1 MRLDKYVRVALQVS
15 RNEGRIAIKNK
26 KIKVN
31 HEIITKND
39 YFLKETDQVTYNDI
53 PLIYK
58 EYIYLMMNKPK
69 GYICATEDSKH
80 KVVLELLEGYNV
92 KDLIIVGRLDIDT
105 EGLLIIT
112 NDGKLCHELT
122 SPKKDCPKE
131 YYVETDNEFTE
142 EDVDKFK
149 EGTIIYEGIDQPYK
163 CKSAILKISKDNNC
177 NANIIISEGKYHQVK
192 KMCKSVGKTVNYLK
206 RVRVNKL
213 LLDNNLKP
221 GEFKE
226 LSEEE
231 VELLK

>member
-31 HEIITKND
+31 NEIITKND

-112 NDGKLCHELT
+112 NDGRLCHELT